1 MLPVSLILTVAVSI
15 VILAIGAGLMARHRS
30 ARALVISIGLAA
42 IPVGLLL
49 TGVTDLTLNGI
60 RSLIDWFQRTPFTD
74 LTAWGLGLSLG
85 GLAVFVIG
93 LFLPRPKPVERGAQ
107 PAQVEPSARQRRAAA
122 RQQAQPAVGQ
132 GAKPPAAPA
141 AQGKP
146 AAPSAPAAAQ
156 PAKPAQ
162 PQQQKGLDPEDAEIE
177 ALLKKRGIM

>member
-93 LFLPRPKPVERGAQ
+93 LFLPKPKPVERGAQ

-122 RQQAQPAVGQ
+122 RQQTQPSVGQ
-132 GAKPPAAPA
+132 GAEPQTQPAPQPQPKAPA
-141 AQGKP
+141 AGQP
-146 AAPSAPAAAQ
+146 AA
-156 PAKPAQ
+156 
-162 PQQQKGLDPEDAEIE
+162 QQKQKGLDPEDAEIE